1 MTSPHPGIN
10 LLSNQ
15 QWMARYGTYLQ
26 VGDEII
32 HAKVTDGL
40 AALIDSFDIESQ
52 IESMLRQFDDMAT
65 GYSLENGVAFVFPYE
80 TLVPLPP
87 GYSSNRISV
96 QEQEVRIVQFLNF
109 STTIHAGSLAARIG
123 HCFAIVCVFGLR
135 PTPLNAI
142 GALNRGVEYAND
154 ILGAYSLA
162 RHDHGI
168 YTLTLGTLP
177 SYIRAF
183 EVDAGNVRTIK
194 FTGAVRPNGQDVADR
209 ISKRVLIDDDEL
221 QRFRRY
227 SEELPL
233 RPAERYLANLM
244 RTCITKLCLQDY
256 DGAVLDSGRFAEL
269 ALRLVASRISS
280 LKPEETVDNQ
290 NLFTRGKNAR
300 PGLLNHIARELKFT
314 GSHKISLWTKNA
326 RDLRNRLT
334 HGLLFETISGDQ
346 AHAAVK
352 ADLELVQLAVEKLPD
367 ADWNIKVLA
376 VGANIYGNIFSHR
389 TTKSQRNRQQG
400 H

>member
-10 LLSNQ
+10 LLTNQ
-15 QWMARYGTYLQ
+15 QWMTRYGIYMH
-26 VGDEII
+26 VEDEII
-32 HAKVTDGL
+32 HAKVIDAL
-40 AALIDSFDIESQ
+40 AALIDDFDIESQ
-52 IESMLRQFDDMAT
+52 IESMLRQFDDMGT
-65 GYSLENGVAFVFPYE
+65 GFGLQNGVAFVFPYE
-80 TLVPLPP
+80 SLVPLPP

-96 QEQEVRIVQFLNF
+96 QKQEVRMVQFLNF
-109 STTIHAGSLAARIG
+109 STTLYAGSSAARTG
-123 HCFAIVCVFGLR
+123 HCFIIVCVFGLR
-135 PTPLNAI
+135 PTPLNAL
-142 GALNRGVEYAND
+142 GALNRGIEYAND
-154 ILGAYSLA
+154 ILRAYSLA

-168 YTLTLGTLP
+168 HTLTLGTLP
-177 SYIRAF
+177 SHIRVYEINA
-183 EVDAGNVRTIK
+183 VDTVTIK
-194 FTGAVRPNGQDVADR
+194 SVGAAAPNGQDIADR
-209 ISKRVLIDDDEL
+209 ISKRLLIDVDEL
-221 QRFRRY
+221 QRFRKY

-233 RPAERYLANLM
+233 RPAERYLADLM
-244 RTCITKLCLQDY
+244 RICITKLCLQDH

-280 LKPEETVDNQ
+280 LSPNDIVDNQ

-300 PGLLNHIARELKFT
+300 PGVVNHVARELRFT

-352 ADLELVQLAVEKLPD
+352 ADLELVQLAVDKLPN
-367 ADWNIKVLA
+367 ADWNIEVLG
-376 VGANIYGNIFSHR
+376 VGADIYGRIFSHR
-389 TTKSQRNRQQG
+389 TAKSQRGRAQG